1 MNTILANI
9 LDNMRDL
16 TSKDIQQI
24 VQEGQSI
31 ISKRKE
37 ERKTELIT
45 KFIEAGQNLLKEFP
59 STSLW
64 ISYNDDDYGIIE
76 IDIMEYIDNFRIG
89 DFT

>member
-1 MNTILANI
+1 MMNTILANI
-9 LDNMRDL
+9 LDDMRDL
-16 TSKDIQQI
+16 TSQDIQQI

-31 ISKRKE
+31 ISKRKK
-37 ERKTELIT
+37 RQSELIT

-64 ISYNDDDYGIIE
+64 ISYDDDDCGTIE
-76 IDIMEYIDNFRIG
+76 IDIMEYIGNFKIG

>member
-1 MNTILANI
+1 MKTILANI
-9 LDNMRDL
+9 LDDMRDL
-16 TSKDIQQI
+16 TSQDIQQI
-24 VQEGQSI
+24 VHEGQSI

-45 KFIEAGQNLLKEFP
+45 KFIEAGQNLRKEFP

-64 ISYNDDDYGIIE
+64 VACNEDIE
-76 IDIMEYIDNFRIG
+76 IDIMKYVEYFKIG